1 MKNVVLLFLLFLVKE
16 ALAQG
21 NVSNSVSS
29 SVIIHKDPRIDML
42 VDKQANINVAVKK
55 ANGYTMQGYRLL
67 IVNTSN
73 RNEAIE
79 AKTKVYTNFPQL
91 KAYLLYQTPYFKL
104 KAGNFK
110 TRDEAEKYQKK
121 MNAIFTKGVYIIP
134 ETIEIKPDKDAL
146 DE

>member
-1 MKNVVLLFLLFLVKE
+1 MKNVVLLFLLFLVK
-16 ALAQG
+16 AAVAQG

-121 MNAIFTKGVYIIP
+121 MNTIFTKGVYIIP